1 MQDFFGMAVPE
12 RQDESNDAGFSCV
25 GQDIRLFYTI
35 GGMELK
41 SIQGGIVVVVRRF
54 RTPNPF
60 FLFSNVVHLYD

>member
-1 MQDFFGMAVPE
+1 MAVPE
-12 RQDESNDAGFSCV
+12 RQDESNDAGFPLHWTE
-25 GQDIRLFYTI
+25 DIRLFYTI
-35 GGMELK
+35 GGMGHE